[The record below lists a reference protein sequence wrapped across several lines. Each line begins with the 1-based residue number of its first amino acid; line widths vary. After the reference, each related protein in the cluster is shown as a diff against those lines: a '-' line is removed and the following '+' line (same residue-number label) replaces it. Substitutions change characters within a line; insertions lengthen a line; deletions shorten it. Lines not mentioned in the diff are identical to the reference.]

1 MSKESTH
8 GGERLVIAIDGP
20 AAAGKGT
27 LARRL
32 AKHYGLAFLD
42 TGALYRA
49 VGLAMLRAGLD
60 PDDAEAAEKV
70 ARDLDLSL
78 LDDPALR
85 GIKAGEAASK
95 VARHPGVRKA
105 LLRFQRDF
113 AAHAGERGAVLD
125 GRDIGTVVL
134 PDADVK
140 LFVTASPEVRAKR
153 RFEEL
158 RGLGRDVTFDE
169 VLAAVRERDERDMN
183 RTEAPLR
190 PAADAHLLD
199 TSELDICAAFRAARE
214 IIDAHLKAK
223 AGGRACT

>member
-1 MSKESTH
+1 MSTETASAD
-8 GGERLVIAIDGP
+8 RRIVIAIDGP

-32 AKHYGLAFLD
+32 AEHYDLAFLD

-49 VGLAMLRAGLD
+49 VGLAMLRSGLD
-60 PDDAEAAEKV
+60 PDDAQAAEEV
-70 ARDLDLSL
+70 ARNLDLTL
-78 LDDPALR
+78 MEDPELR
-85 GIKAGEAASK
+85 GMKAGEAASK
-95 VARHPGVRKA
+95 VARHPGVRAA
-105 LLRFQRDF
+105 LLQFQRDF
-113 AAHAGERGAVLD
+113 AARAGEKGAVLD

-183 RTEAPLR
+183 RAEAPLR

-214 IIDAHLKAK
+214 IIDAHLRAK
-223 AGGRACT
+223 AGGQA